1 MQNINIKSLL
11 KDSNTIG
18 VYIYEK
24 EGKVVYANDTAAKIF
39 GYDDRKEF
47 IGKSFLE
54 HIRDKQ
60 VDAIKAAIER
70 RLKGEVFPAEYFY
83 VTLKIKGGGYRFV
96 EAFAYTIKFKE
107 KFAGLVIFID
117 RTKERSLEKLYRS
130 LSEINQLI
138 IKTSSEDELI
148 KRACDVLV
156 DKVGYP
162 LAGIGKINRSNLD
175 VELIYVKHRIEGVG
189 EILDSLSLTVDENKE
204 CGKGTLY
211 EAFVNKK
218 VAYRD
223 DVFDDLNLGCWHGYY
238 RKLNVRSVCSIP
250 GIKNGEVKY
259 IFFIA
264 DTLRG
269 SFSQESIGLLEEFKE
284 DISYA
289 LDNIELE
296 RKAKILERAI
306 SISHDWAL
314 ITDSEGTIN
323 YANKTVENISGY
335 KLKEIIGKKPSIFKS
350 GHNSKRF
357 YYEMWEKL
365 KKGEIFDGVAIN
377 KTKDGSLVYLDKSI
391 VPIIEN
397 GKIENFVDI
406 SKDITDSVL
415 KNKQLEF
422 QSKIYNTLFHVSH
435 LSITA
440 ESEDDFLKRLTSIFV
455 DYMGM
460 DASFVATLS
469 NGKLSVYSK
478 HFKDKR
484 FLEFIEFSTS
494 QFETLIKLGM
504 ARFYPLQK
512 SLKKRKVFFM
522 NSVRQFLETKLKD
535 YENDVKNEF
544 LEKTHLYNVKSCA
557 SLPVI
562 KGNRAIGSAV
572 ILSHKENIFDSNV
585 YRLLNMVVN
594 QIKFSLDRFEK
605 EKFSKMTMTALNSGF
620 EFIVILDDKFNVS
633 YANKRSLSISGY
645 SLDEVLGKH
654 YMLFLDENYDDE
666 FYKTFRKQLEEGIA
680 FSNIMKFKSKRG
692 ERRDFFVTV
701 LPFKVDDKITNYI
714 AYGKQITDKTA
725 LENRLNKMLNYDSN
739 TGLININYFRKVL
752 NRFLENYKK
761 LGAVAIINPVG
772 FKKINEA
779 YSFSFGDKI
788 LKKIAERI
796 KDTVKSID
804 IVGKLDS
811 DRFGVI
817 LKNLN
822 NEFDALVI
830 LEQLLEKLSE
840 PYIDEG
846 RIISLSFN
854 AGLSLIPRDGKSAN
868 ELLRKAM
875 VALSGIGSDSNKK
888 IGFFSKGLEENVV
901 SRLKLKIELE
911 KALNNNDFIMFY
923 QPYVDADGKISG
935 AESLL
940 RWYRNGKIVPP
951 GEFIDYLEQVNLIVD
966 IEKNSLKNVAELIK
980 KIEKEKKRLVP
991 ISVNLS
997 KKSLINMDLYGEIKN
1012 LIGSY
1017 KLDSSHLKIEMV
1029 ERAFFENFGK
1039 INKLI
1044 CDVNDLGV
1052 LFYLDDFGTGY
1063 SSLSYIS
1070 NIPIDVVKIDIYFI
1084 RKILVDKKTR
1094 SIVDSIIYLA
1104 KNLGIKTVAEGVEE
1118 EEQFRLL
1125 KKMGCDYF
1133 QGYLFYR
1140 PMPEDEFLKLLS

>member
-1 MQNINIKSLL
+1 MQNINIGDVFES
-11 KDSNTIG
+11 SNTIG

-24 EGKVVYANDTAAKIF
+24 DGKVVYANDTAAKIF

-60 VDAIKAAIER
+60 VDAIKAAINK

-96 EAFAYTIKFKE
+96 EAFAYTIKYKG

-117 RTKERSLEKLYRS
+117 RTKEKSLERLYSS

-138 IKTSSEDELI
+138 IKINSEDELI
-148 KRACDVLV
+148 KKACDVLV

-162 LAGIGKINRSNLD
+162 VVGVGEIDKSNLD
-175 VELIYVKHRIEGVG
+175 VKLVYVKYNLNGVD
-189 EILDSLSLTVDENKE
+189 EILNSLSLSVDRNKI
-204 CGKGTLY
+204 CGKGVMS
-211 EAFVNKK
+211 EAFADKR

-223 DVFDDLNLGCWHGYY
+223 DVFADPNLQCWHGYY
-238 RKLNVRSVCSIP
+238 NKLNLRSVCSIP
-250 GIKNGEVKY
+250 AIKNEEVKY

-264 DTLRG
+264 DALRD
-269 SFSQESIGLLEEFKE
+269 SFSEENIGLLEEFKE

-296 RKAKILERAI
+296 KKAKILERAI
-306 SISHDWAL
+306 SISHDWTL

-323 YANKTVENISGY
+323 YANKTVEKISGY
-335 KLKEIIGKKPSIFKS
+335 KLREIIGKRPSIFKS
-350 GHNSKRF
+350 GYHSDRF
-357 YYEMWEKL
+357 YKELYETL
-365 KKGEIFDGVAIN
+365 RKGEIFDGVMVN
-377 KTKDGSLVYLDKSI
+377 KTKYGSLVYLDKSI

-397 GKIENFVDI
+397 GRIENFVDI
-406 SKDITDSVL
+406 SKDITDNVL

-440 ESEDDFLKRLTSIFV
+440 ESEESFLKKLTSVFV

-460 DASFVATLS
+460 DASFVSILS
-469 NGKLSVYSK
+469 SSKLSVYSK
-478 HFKDKR
+478 YSKDKKL
-484 FLEFIEFSTS
+484 LEFIKFSTS
-494 QFETLIKLGM
+494 QFEPLIKLGM
-504 ARFYPLQK
+504 ARFFPLQK
-512 SLKKRKVFFM
+512 SLKKGKVFFM
-522 NSVRQFLETKLKD
+522 NSIKQFLEANLKD
-535 YENDVKNEF
+535 YENDVKKEF
-544 LEKTHLYNVKSCA
+544 LEKTHLFNVKSCA
-557 SLPVI
+557 SLPII
-562 KGNRAIGSAV
+562 KGNRVIGSAV
-572 ILSHKENIFDSNV
+572 ILSHEENIFDSDI
-585 YRLLNMVVN
+585 YKLLNMIVN
-594 QIKFSLDRFEK
+594 QIKFSLNRFEK

-620 EFIVILDDKFNVS
+620 EFIVILDDEFNVS
-633 YANKRSLSISGY
+633 YVNKKTLDISGY
-645 SLDEVLGKH
+645 SLNEVLGNH
-654 YMLFLDENYDDE
+654 YTMFLSDNYDNE
-666 FYKTFRKQLEEGIA
+666 FHRAFLKQLKEGIA
-680 FSNIMKFKSKRG
+680 FSNILKFKSKKG
-692 ERRDFFVTV
+692 EHRDFFVTI
-701 LPFKVDDKITNYI
+701 LPFIVKGRVTNYI

-725 LENRLNKMLNYDSN
+725 LEDRLNKMLNYDSN
-739 TGLININYFRKVL
+739 TRLININYFRKVL
-752 NRFLENYKK
+752 DKLLENYKK
-761 LGAVAIINPVG
+761 LGAVAIINPIG

-796 KDTVKSID
+796 KSTVKSID

-817 LKNLN
+817 LKDLK

-830 LEQLLEKLSE
+830 LEKILEELSQ
-840 PYIDEG
+840 PYIYEG

-868 ELLRKAM
+868 ELLRKAT

-888 IGFFSKGLEENVV
+888 IGFFSKGLEEKVV
-901 SRLKLKIELE
+901 NGLKLKIELE

-966 IEKNSLKNVAELIK
+966 IERKSLKNVAELIK
-980 KIEKEKKRLVP
+980 RIEKEKKTLIP

-997 KKSLINMDLYGEIKN
+997 KKSLINMDLYGEIKK
-1012 LIGSY
+1012 LIESY

-1070 NIPIDVVKIDIYFI
+1070 NIPIDVVKIDISFI
-1084 RKILVDKKTR
+1084 RKILVDKKAR

-1118 EEQFRLL
+1118 EEQFRVL

-1140 PMPEDEFLKLLS
+1140 PMPEKDFLKLL